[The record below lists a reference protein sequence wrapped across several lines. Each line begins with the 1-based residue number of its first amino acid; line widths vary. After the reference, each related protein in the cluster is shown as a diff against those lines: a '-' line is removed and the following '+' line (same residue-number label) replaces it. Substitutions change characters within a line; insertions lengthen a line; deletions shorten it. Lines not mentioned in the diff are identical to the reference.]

1 MKTLREKPYRLFWQI
16 CVSVLLVM
24 FATASTA
31 QTLRTLAVTGT
42 AQQNLAPDA
51 FTMNFS
57 FEQKG
62 QDLVTIKTNVDK
74 QVQHATTLLIDKK
87 VKESNIRSMDVTV
100 YPWIERKKAEHI
112 NKGFVYRRTIYF
124 SHDNIDAFDSIIEK
138 IASLSPSHIGQ
149 FSLINQNIDSLK
161 AQLNKQALKNARIKA
176 EEMAAV
182 MGMEV
187 GHVLFMS
194 DGTSVPEHMFERKG
208 QMLMAD
214 AAAEQ
219 GALAGENQINSNVQV
234 VFEVHTVSS
243 KPQN

>member
-1 MKTLREKPYRLFWQI
+1 MNTLQKEMYRLCWQI
-16 CVSVLLVM
+16 CFSVFLVM
-24 FATASTA
+24 FSTLSYA

-42 AQQNLAPDA
+42 AQQTVSPDA

-62 QDLVTIKTNVDK
+62 QDLVSIKTNVDK
-74 QVQHATTLLIDKK
+74 QVQHATTLLLDKN
-87 VKESNIRSMDVTV
+87 VQESNIRSMDVTV
-100 YPWIERKKAEHI
+100 YPWIERKQSEQI

-124 SHDNIDAFDSIIEK
+124 SHDNIEAFDSIIKK

-161 AQLNKQALKNARIKA
+161 TQLNKQALKNARIKA

-214 AAAEQ
+214 AAQEQ
-219 GALAGENQINSNVQV
+219 GALAGQNQIKSDVQV